1 MNELFGA
8 YDQGNYQRALEGYTN
23 AVTVE
28 QTDQA
33 KLNREADDYNEELT
47 GITDPIGM
55 LVGGKGVEGLVQ
67 KGLKKVL
74 GKSVTEK
81 IGELRQRAVNE
92 RAIGDLDEIVQEKK
106 GLDLAGRTQQPRPPT
121 QGEGDSPQPDP
132 TNADELETPDADTL
146 RANIQA
152 SQDRL
157 DRLQLEDEGDQRAAI
172 DAATKGE
179 FPEPPAKPTG
189 DLGRNVDA
197 LGEDAG
203 EAAAQDGTDALGQD
217 LADQGGK
224 QIAKAIG
231 KGFGKTAADIAA
243 EGAEEAGTEAALSAA
258 GVAADAAAGAEG
270 GLNPIADV
278 IAGAVGLATLLGGIF
293 GEKKAKVAPTPDFIP
308 SAQFGI

>member
-23 AVTVE
+23 AITVE
-28 QTDQA
+28 QTDQS
-33 KLNREADDYNEELT
+33 KLNREADEYNEELT

-92 RAIGDLDEIVQEKK
+92 RGIGNLDEIVQEKR
-106 GLDLAGRTQQPRPPT
+106 GLDLAGRTQQPNPT
-121 QGEGDSPQPDP
+121 PQGEGDSPQPKP
-132 TNADELETPDADTL
+132 TNADELEV
-146 RANIQA
+146 
-152 SQDRL
+152 
-157 DRLQLEDEGDQRAAI
+157 EDEAAQRARI

-179 FPEPPAKPTG
+179 FPEPPAKAAD

-197 LGEDAG
+197 IGEDAG
-203 EAAAQDGTDALGQD
+203 EAAAADGTDSLGQD
-217 LADQGGK
+217 LAAQGGR

-231 KGFGKTAADIAA
+231 KGVGKTAAEVAA
-243 EGAEEAGTEAALSAA
+243 EGAEEAGTDAALEGA

-270 GLNPIADV
+270 GLNPVADV

-293 GEKKAKVAPTPDFIP
+293 GEKKAKVAATPEFIP
-308 SAQFGI
+308 SSQFGI

>member
-28 QTDQA
+28 QTDQG
-33 KLNREADDYNEELT
+33 KLNRDADEYNEELT

-92 RAIGDLDEIVQEKK
+92 RGISDLQE
-106 GLDLAGRTQQPRPPT
+106 LRDRVAPNDLAGRTQQPRPSVR
-121 QGEGDSPQPDP
+121 GEGDSPQPDP
-132 TNADELETPDADTL
+132 TTASEAGQPVERPPADSDTL
-146 RANIQA
+146 D
-152 SQDRL
+152 S
-157 DRLQLEDEGDQRAAI
+157 LEVESEADQRAAI

-179 FPEPPAKPTG
+179 FPEPPAA
-189 DLGRNVDA
+189 DLGRNVDSIA
-197 LGEDAG
+197 SDAG
-203 EAAAQDGTDALGQD
+203 EAAARDGTDSLGQD
-217 LADQGGK
+217 LADQGGR

-231 KGFGKTAADIAA
+231 KGFGRTAAEVAA
-243 EGAEEAGTEAALSAA
+243 TTAEEAGTDAALEGA

-270 GLNPIADV
+270 GLNPVADV

-293 GEKKAKVAPTPDFIP
+293 GEKKAKVAATPDFIP